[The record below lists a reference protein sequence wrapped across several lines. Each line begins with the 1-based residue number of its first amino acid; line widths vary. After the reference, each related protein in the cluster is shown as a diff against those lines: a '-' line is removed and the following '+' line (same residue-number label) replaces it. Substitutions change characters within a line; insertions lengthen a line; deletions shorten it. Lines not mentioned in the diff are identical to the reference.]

1 MKVDVSRIEGY
12 ETMSVEDKLKALEGF
27 EFEEPKPAAVD
38 DGEVKRLKEALSK
51 SNSEAASYKRQLHEK
66 LTEAE
71 KAEAERKEAAQKVEE
86 ELATLRKDK
95 TIATLEKAYL
105 AAGYPAELAAASA
118 KAQAEGDT
126 ETVLKNQMAYL
137 SDTKKAL
144 ESAALNKQPP
154 LSVGNPPAGKPLTEE
169 DKIAEMARKYAG
181 L

>member
-1 MKVDVSRIEGY
+1 MKVDVGKIDGY
-12 ETMSVEDKLKALEGF
+12 EAMSVEDKLKALEEY
-27 EFEEPKPAAVD
+27 EFDVPTKAVD
-38 DGEVKRLKEALSK
+38 DGEVKKLKEALSK

-66 LTEAE
+66 MTADEQKEAE
-71 KAEAERKEAAQKVEE
+71 QKEREQAKDE
-86 ELATLRKDK
+86 ELASLRKDK
-95 TIATLEKAYL
+95 AIATLEKAYL

-154 LSVGNPPAGKPLTEE
+154 LSVGNPPAGKPQTEE
-169 DKIAEMARKYAG
+169 DKIVASAMKYAG